1 MEKKIVKSAGGLV
14 FRDNK
19 GKLEVLL
26 GGGSKKEADYW
37 GFPKGRQKTGE
48 LIEMTALREIREE
61 TGIQTELL
69 ALLGRS
75 EYTLTNKNRK
85 QHKFAY
91 YYLARAIGGNLKDK
105 DDELQYVRWVS
116 LTKAAT
122 LLTYDADR
130 ELLIKAT
137 KMTKKWYREML

>member
-1 MEKKIVKSAGGLV
+1 MAKKIVKSAGGLV

-26 GGGSKKEADYW
+26 GGGSKTEADYW
-37 GFPKGRQKTGE
+37 GFPKGRQKAGE

-75 EYTLTNKNRK
+75 EYTLANKNGK
-85 QHKFAY
+85 QHKFVY
-91 YYLARAIGGNLKDK
+91 YYLARAVGGNLEDK

-116 LTKAAT
+116 LTKAAA

-130 ELLIKAT
+130 ELLTKAT